1 MEFGTRFC
9 HRSPSL
15 DEEKLKKGIIAALS
29 TYANYREEILDVAM
43 QNIKIVC
50 GSKCASADPVQL
62 QSRLNELTA
71 EQTELLDRILEDMDN
86 PDLNTRLS
94 ELAAEKK
101 TITEQL
107 QELEQN
113 MARDQHRE
121 ARMEQMQ
128 KWLSEFQLKLPEY
141 DDVLV
146 RHTVGRVV
154 AVDAQTIRV
163 RIRDTDVE
171 IEQTLEP

>member
-1 MEFGTRFC
+1 
-9 HRSPSL
+9 
-15 DEEKLKKGIIAALS
+15 
-29 TYANYREEILDVAM
+29 M

-50 GSKCASADPVQL
+50 GSKGVSADPVQL

-71 EQTELLDRILEDMDN
+71 KQTELLDRILEDMDH
-86 PDLNTRLS
+86 PDLNARLS

-101 TITEQL
+101 TVMEQL

-128 KWLSEFQLKLPEY
+128 KWISEFQLKLPEFA
-141 DDVLV
+141 DVLV

-154 AVDAQTIRV
+154 AVDAETIRV

-171 IEQTLEP
+171 IEQKLEP